1 MRYLYAEDNPVDADL
16 LLAHFAAAE
25 PEVRIEVVDRGD
37 QCLERLAGVISHGSM
52 LLAMPLFVPIA
63 VLILFPLIGGSSRF
77 VRHTAIQA
85 FMFQILVTVLGGLL
99 LGLAGAAFGLPFI
112 TAVVPVLGLVLGPL
126 AALISWPVALVF
138 GLIGGLVLLWG
149 LWIELVA
156 TWKAFNGEP
165 YRMPIVGGFGA

>member
-1 MRYLYAEDNPVDADL
+1 MSQYPTSYETRGLMAPVT
-16 LLAHFAAAE
+16 
-25 PEVRIEVVDRGD
+25 G
-37 QCLERLAGVISHGSM
+37 LERLAGVISHGSM
-52 LLAMPLFVPIA
+52 LLAMPLFVPVA
-63 VLILFPLIGGSSRF
+63 VLVVSLLVQGRSSF

-85 FMFQILVTVLGGLL
+85 LLFQLLITLVGGLL
-99 LGLAGAAFGLPFI
+99 LGIAGVAWGLPFI
-112 TAVVPVLGLVLGPL
+112 TAVVPVLGLILGPL

-138 GLIGGLVLLWG
+138 AVLGGLVVLWG